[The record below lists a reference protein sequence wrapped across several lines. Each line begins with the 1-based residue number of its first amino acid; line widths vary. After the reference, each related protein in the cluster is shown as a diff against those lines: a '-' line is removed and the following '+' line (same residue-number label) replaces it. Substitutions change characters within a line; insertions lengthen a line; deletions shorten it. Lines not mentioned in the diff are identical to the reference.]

1 MSISVRELHLQLIN
15 SQLLEVLCCNL
26 DFRVI
31 FLSIDVGQSIEV
43 LVLAG
48 IIVLSEGGKRWM
60 QFEEKETSSNEINL
74 QNLR

>member
-15 SQLLEVLCCNL
+15 AQLLEALCCNL
-26 DFRVI
+26 NFRVI
-31 FLSIDVGQSIEV
+31 FLSIDVGQSTEV

-60 QFEEKETSSNEINL
+60 KFGLRDIFE
-74 QNLR
+74 